1 MRIALTE
8 PMRVRQVER
17 SKRLNCALARLR
29 PAHQS
34 SADRPLT
41 DLVKKTHRRIERRRS
56 ALGNIGDA
64 RTPYAAPPSGI
75 EATQISSPQQDA
87 SADYAASRPRI
98 GQRGKADR
106 RFAGSGFADQA
117 EYLPARKLQIDIVN
131 EHIPRSGLN
140 AKPFDAQNLCHI
152 SIACPSGRAWEVA
165 NRSTSRLIPI
175 VSNAIAPAGYSGA
188 YRPKLMACAF
198 SRTMEPQ

>member
-34 SADRPLT
+34 MADRALT

-64 RTPYAAPPSGI
+64 RTTYAAPPSGI

-87 SADYAASRPRI
+87 SADVTYAV
-98 GQRGKADR
+98 G
-106 RFAGSGFADQA
+106 
-117 EYLPARKLQIDIVN
+117 ID
-131 EHIPRSGLN
+131 
-140 AKPFDAQNLCHI
+140 
-152 SIACPSGRAWEVA
+152 
-165 NRSTSRLIPI
+165 
-175 VSNAIAPAGYSGA
+175 PAGKVIQVEVLETVPHYDQIKH
-188 YRPKLMACAF
+188 PLWCAH
-198 SRTMEPQ
+198 RR